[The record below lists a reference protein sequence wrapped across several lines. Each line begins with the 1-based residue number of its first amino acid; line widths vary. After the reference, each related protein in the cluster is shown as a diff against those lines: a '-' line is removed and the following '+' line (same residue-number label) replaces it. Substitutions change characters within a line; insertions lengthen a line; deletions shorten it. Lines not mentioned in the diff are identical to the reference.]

1 MENANKRFN
10 RQKWMSF
17 SLNIN
22 DCKPFSFQRGTF
34 KEWEGH
40 GEKDI
45 LIQKKGEQRGVENY
59 NNPLAA
65 LPILQPVILFIF
77 CVGWGV
83 TAGP

>member
-1 MENANKRFN
+1 
-10 RQKWMSF
+10 MSF

-22 DCKPFSFQRGTF
+22 DCRPFSFWGGTF

-45 LIQKKGEQRGVENY
+45 LIQKKGEQRGVEDY
-59 NNPLAA
+59 NIQLAA
-65 LPILQPVILFIF
+65 LSILQPVILFIL